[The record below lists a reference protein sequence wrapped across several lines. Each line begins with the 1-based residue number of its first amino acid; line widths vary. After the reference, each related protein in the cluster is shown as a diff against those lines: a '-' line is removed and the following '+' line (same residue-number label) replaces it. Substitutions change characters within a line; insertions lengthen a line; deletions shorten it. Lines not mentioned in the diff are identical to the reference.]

1 MKNIKKYSY
10 IRENSLVK
18 DIFIVSSV
26 SDLYKYLD
34 FNFAPIG
41 NMSKTIC
48 GYNLFN
54 INIIKSNI
62 KDIYFEDNII
72 KVGSGLMLSAL
83 DNIALKNNICNF
95 NFLRTIPGSVGGALI
110 MNASFLG
117 ETISN
122 SLLEIEGFD
131 YMNRYIKLKK
141 EDIIFFYRY
150 SNIKEILKIVTY
162 AYFKSNYADKRE
174 IEERIITAYNYR
186 KKQPNIKYTLGSAF
200 KNKKDM
206 KAYELIQNVDKY
218 EYKTFKVNK
227 IHKNF
232 LEFVPNSKGYE
243 IRNDLLSFKNNVET
257 SSGESLEFEIQSLYD
272 IYK

>member
-95 NFLRTIPGSVGGALI
+95 
-110 MNASFLG
+110 
-117 ETISN
+117 
-122 SLLEIEGFD
+122 
-131 YMNRYIKLKK
+131 
-141 EDIIFFYRY
+141 
-150 SNIKEILKIVTY
+150 
-162 AYFKSNYADKRE
+162 
-174 IEERIITAYNYR
+174 IT
-186 KKQPNIKYTLGSAF
+186 
-200 KNKKDM
+200 
-206 KAYELIQNVDKY
+206 
-218 EYKTFKVNK
+218 
-227 IHKNF
+227 
-232 LEFVPNSKGYE
+232 
-243 IRNDLLSFKNNVET
+243 
-257 SSGESLEFEIQSLYD
+257 
-272 IYK
+272 

>member
-83 DNIALKNNICNF
+83 DNIALK
-95 NFLRTIPGSVGGALI
+95 
-110 MNASFLG
+110 
-117 ETISN
+117 
-122 SLLEIEGFD
+122 
-131 YMNRYIKLKK
+131 KK
-141 EDIIFFYRY
+141 
-150 SNIKEILKIVTY
+150 T
-162 AYFKSNYADKRE
+162 
-174 IEERIITAYNYR
+174 
-186 KKQPNIKYTLGSAF
+186 
-200 KNKKDM
+200 
-206 KAYELIQNVDKY
+206 
-218 EYKTFKVNK
+218 
-227 IHKNF
+227 
-232 LEFVPNSKGYE
+232 
-243 IRNDLLSFKNNVET
+243 
-257 SSGESLEFEIQSLYD
+257 
-272 IYK
+272 

>member
-1 MKNIKKYSY
+1 MKNVKKYSY

-83 DNIALKNNICNF
+83 DNIANI
-95 NFLRTIPGSVGGALI
+95 LSEK
-110 MNASFLG
+110 MNC
-117 ETISN
+117 IVKK
-122 SLLEIEGFD
+122 
-131 YMNRYIKLKK
+131 YM
-141 EDIIFFYRY
+141 
-150 SNIKEILKIVTY
+150 
-162 AYFKSNYADKRE
+162 
-174 IEERIITAYNYR
+174 
-186 KKQPNIKYTLGSAF
+186 
-200 KNKKDM
+200 
-206 KAYELIQNVDKY
+206 
-218 EYKTFKVNK
+218 
-227 IHKNF
+227 
-232 LEFVPNSKGYE
+232 
-243 IRNDLLSFKNNVET
+243 
-257 SSGESLEFEIQSLYD
+257 
-272 IYK
+272 

>member
-83 DNIALKNNICNF
+83 DNIALKKNICNF

-117 ETISN
+117 ETISD

-141 EDIIFFYRY
+141 EDIIFSYRY
-150 SNIKEILKIVTY
+150 SNI
-162 AYFKSNYADKRE
+162 
-174 IEERIITAYNYR
+174 
-186 KKQPNIKYTLGSAF
+186 
-200 KNKKDM
+200 
-206 KAYELIQNVDKY
+206 KAYELIQNIDKY

>member
-83 DNIALKNNICNF
+83 DNIALKKNICNF

-117 ETISN
+117 ETISD

-141 EDIIFFYRY
+141 EDIIFSYRY

-162 AYFKSNYADKRE
+162 AYFKS
-174 IEERIITAYNYR
+174 
-186 KKQPNIKYTLGSAF
+186 TLGSAF
-200 KNKKDM
+200 KNKKDI

>member
-83 DNIALKNNICNF
+83 DNI
-95 NFLRTIPGSVGGALI
+95 
-110 MNASFLG
+110 SF
-117 ETISN
+117 
-122 SLLEIEGFD
+122 
-131 YMNRYIKLKK
+131 KK
-141 EDIIFFYRY
+141 EY
-150 SNIKEILKIVTY
+150 
-162 AYFKSNYADKRE
+162 
-174 IEERIITAYNYR
+174 
-186 KKQPNIKYTLGSAF
+186 
-200 KNKKDM
+200 M
-206 KAYELIQNVDKY
+206 
-218 EYKTFKVNK
+218 
-227 IHKNF
+227 
-232 LEFVPNSKGYE
+232 
-243 IRNDLLSFKNNVET
+243 
-257 SSGESLEFEIQSLYD
+257 
-272 IYK
+272 

>member
-72 KVGSGLMLSAL
+72 KVGSGLMLSVL
-83 DNIALKNNICNF
+83 DNIALKKNICNF

-117 ETISN
+117 ETISD
-122 SLLEIEGFD
+122 SLLEIDGFD

-141 EDIIFFYRY
+141 EDIIFSYRY

-200 KNKKDM
+200 KNKKDI
-206 KAYELIQNVDKY
+206 KAYELIQNIDKY

>member
-83 DNIALKNNICNF
+83 DNIALKKNICNF
-95 NFLRTIPGSVGGALI
+95 NFCIFI
-110 MNASFLG
+110 
-117 ETISN
+117 
-122 SLLEIEGFD
+122 LLYI
-131 YMNRYIKLKK
+131 NRYQSKRNCREHEK
-141 EDIIFFYRY
+141 ERRFHTRY
-150 SNIKEILKIVTY
+150 QTGY
-162 AYFKSNYADKRE
+162 AHS
-174 IEERIITAYNYR
+174 
-186 KKQPNIKYTLGSAF
+186 
-200 KNKKDM
+200 
-206 KAYELIQNVDKY
+206 
-218 EYKTFKVNK
+218 
-227 IHKNF
+227 
-232 LEFVPNSKGYE
+232 
-243 IRNDLLSFKNNVET
+243 
-257 SSGESLEFEIQSLYD
+257 
-272 IYK
+272 

>member
-95 NFLRTIPGSVGGALI
+95 NGSVESYGVLWG
-110 MNASFLG
+110 
-117 ETISN
+117 
-122 SLLEIEGFD
+122 
-131 YMNRYIKLKK
+131 RLK
-141 EDIIFFYRY
+141 
-150 SNIKEILKIVTY
+150 
-162 AYFKSNYADKRE
+162 
-174 IEERIITAYNYR
+174 
-186 KKQPNIKYTLGSAF
+186 
-200 KNKKDM
+200 
-206 KAYELIQNVDKY
+206 
-218 EYKTFKVNK
+218 
-227 IHKNF
+227 
-232 LEFVPNSKGYE
+232 
-243 IRNDLLSFKNNVET
+243 
-257 SSGESLEFEIQSLYD
+257 
-272 IYK
+272 